1 MKKLKM
7 LAAVIA
13 VSFASV
19 SSYATANCAHGKK
32 DAIFAKRDWSA
43 LKAESTAKPVAAK
56 AVATK
61 AGNGKKA
68 VK

>member
-1 MKKLKM
+1 MKKFKM

-13 VSFASV
+13 VSLVSV
-19 SSYATANCAHGKK
+19 VSHATANCAHGKK
-32 DAIFAKRDWSA
+32 DALFAKRDWSA
-43 LKAESTAKPVAAK
+43 LKAGSTAKPVASK

-61 AGNGKKA
+61 TGTVRKA